1 MDNFSD
7 LYSKQVLDHFRN
19 PRNMGEMKDPDATAT
34 VGGAACGDIMR
45 LFIRVGEKQGK
56 KYIQDV
62 KFQTLGCAAA
72 IATSSIITTMIKG
85 KTLDRVEKITQQTVE
100 ASLGGL
106 PPVKRHC
113 ALLAAQGV
121 KKALDNYFEK
131 KE

>member
-1 MDNFSD
+1 MDNFSN

-34 VGGAACGDIMR
+34 VGGAVCGDIMR
-45 LFIRVGEKQGK
+45 LFIKVGEKQGK

-62 KFQTLGCAAA
+62 KFQTLGCVAA
-72 IATSSIITTMIKG
+72 IATSSIITTMIKS
-85 KTLDRVEKITQQTVE
+85 KTLDEAEKITQQTVE
-100 ASLGGL
+100 VSLGGL
-106 PPVKRHC
+106 PPAKRHC

-131 KE
+131 KK